1 MSALRGW
8 TAGVWETE
16 IWWELEVEWDA
27 LEIDTGDGNLRRTSS
42 EWVGWFSNPRWV
54 HAAVSYYVLFRCDGR
69 PSGIYIAISETDVGI
84 KRT

>member
-27 LEIDTGDGNLRRTSS
+27 LEIDTGDRNLRRTSS
-42 EWVGWFSNPRWV
+42 EWVGWLVLEFHCEGGAGGYMLPL
-54 HAAVSYYVLFRCDGR
+54 AVVSL
-69 PSGIYIAISETDVGI
+69 
-84 KRT
+84 